1 MNTLNS
7 VILFSFLGLLFGWL
21 LFVVFGQT
29 TVKRLRKNPDTKDQL
44 GLELISGWDIFN
56 AAQALATPQK
66 FHKVLERGRLSSL
79 NAKSEVLKKNTNK
92 LDRFL
97 AIIFFWT
104 FFISGTTMT
113 LAILLDA
120 LFST

>member
-1 MNTLNS
+1 MNTLNF
-7 VILFSFLGLLFGWL
+7 VVLFSFLGLLIGWL
-21 LFVVFGQT
+21 LFVVFGQV

-44 GLELISGWDIFN
+44 GLELVSGWDIFN
-56 AAQALATPQK
+56 AAQALATPRK

-79 NAKSEVLKKNTNK
+79 NANSEVIRRNTNK
-92 LDRFL
+92 FDRFL

-104 FFISGTTMT
+104 FFISGTTMI

-120 LFST
+120 LLST